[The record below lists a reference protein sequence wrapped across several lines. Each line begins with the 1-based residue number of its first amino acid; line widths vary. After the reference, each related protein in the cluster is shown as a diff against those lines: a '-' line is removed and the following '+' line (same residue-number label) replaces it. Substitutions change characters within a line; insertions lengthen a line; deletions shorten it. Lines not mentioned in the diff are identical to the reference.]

1 MGSWS
6 RWRNPLPS
14 CQNRDSIPWRS
25 LCRPFEGTLGSLP
38 TDGRAT
44 AIWKRKRYWE
54 RAAFIFHL
62 PDNGSVPQ
70 FPRVQKIGVGC
81 VPDAKWRGLLVT
93 LSRQGWRPGDG
104 NPIRQWGA
112 HAGALGV
119 LHHCKGVLISPKRRE
134 IVLQTSTPSKSK
146 QPVNSPP
153 VFSGPC
159 VGSYRIG
166 SHFSVT
172 RLPWIGKCHSSPCNS
187 SGSRCSISRCG
198 IRRCTISRCT
208 ISSCHS
214 TCSRPDLNY
223 HWCIY
228 KSG

>member
-62 PDNGSVPQ
+62 PDNGSVSQ
-70 FPRVQKIGVGC
+70 FPRLQKIGVGC

-93 LSRQGWRPGDG
+93 LSRHGWRPGMETRSDNG
-104 NPIRQWGA
+104 APMLGRWAYFTIAKEFSYPQSVAKSYFKLQLQANPNSPWTVLRCFPAPAWAATGLVLIFLLQGCHELANATAATATAAAADAASADAALGDAQSADAQSAAATA
-112 HAGALGV
+112 HAAG
-119 LHHCKGVLISPKRRE
+119 LI
-134 IVLQTSTPSKSK
+134 
-146 QPVNSPP
+146 
-153 VFSGPC
+153 
-159 VGSYRIG
+159 
-166 SHFSVT
+166 
-172 RLPWIGKCHSSPCNS
+172 
-187 SGSRCSISRCG
+187 
-198 IRRCTISRCT
+198 
-208 ISSCHS
+208 
-214 TCSRPDLNY
+214 
-223 HWCIY
+223 
-228 KSG
+228 